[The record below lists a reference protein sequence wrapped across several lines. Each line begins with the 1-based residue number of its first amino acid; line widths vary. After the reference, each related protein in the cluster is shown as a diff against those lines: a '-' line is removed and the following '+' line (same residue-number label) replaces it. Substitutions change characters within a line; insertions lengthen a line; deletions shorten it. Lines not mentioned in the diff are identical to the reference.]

1 MEDINT
7 YSKALC
13 RRAIV
18 LAAAAFAAQA
28 FCADAPAWPAV
39 TKEMRPWAYNW
50 WMGCAAD
57 REGLELQAKQFAE
70 AGMGG
75 YHVIPIYEAKENKHP
90 KVAFLSEEWTRLF
103 NTAEET
109 ARAQGLGVDLTM
121 GCGWC
126 FGGPWVSKENG
137 IWRLVRV
144 RGDESPKNDSARLLW
159 EGKDAQGRRMAL
171 YSAPARTKVKRA
183 PRSGKGLM
191 IDPFSP
197 DAMREHMKPFADA
210 LDRPGAVAPR
220 AFYHDSFEYGGASW
234 TPALFEA
241 FKAKRGYDLRD
252 HMAAFAGADGTKD
265 EQLRVRHDYRETLS
279 DLVVDTFAIWADWC
293 RKRGIITRNEA
304 HGSPANWL
312 DFYALADIP
321 ETEMFRKDRDILVA
335 KFASSA
341 AHVKGDRLVAS
352 ESCTWINEH
361 FNASLEEVKVF
372 LDMLFLSGVN
382 HMYYHGSC
390 YSPADAAWPGWCFYA
405 TLEMNPHNPIWR
417 DAPILNAWIT
427 RVQSLAQTSEPDE
440 DALVYWTLHDY
451 WRNQRELSCGLSVSG
466 KEWFAK
472 SAVGKTA
479 RRLYAEGAAF
489 DFISDRQLVALAKQP
504 KRKWNAIVVPDCE
517 TMPVETARSLAALAK
532 KGYKVVFDG
541 RRPADVPGLKDVEA
555 GRAALAKVIAQIP
568 AADVKTAVRREP
580 FNEKAGLAYTR
591 FRRGSDTLYY
601 VVNLAGKAVK
611 GTFRPTAKTVG
622 AWLLDPMSGLIK
634 AIAAKDGA
642 VELALEKGESVW
654 LWCSSR
660 RSEGRPPYQGDDS
673 CRARCPQR
681 AAVTL
686 AGPWTLTP
694 VCGGPDKEKGWP
706 RTMRT
711 LASWSR
717 NDDGSE
723 NPFCG
728 TVCYRTTFTVGDK
741 DASKD
746 AMLDLGR
753 VCESARVRVNGVCA
767 GVRIMPPYRVKIP
780 AGTLKAGENILEVE
794 VTNLGANRIRDLDKR
809 KVAWKIF
816 SDINIVGCNYRP
828 FDASAWPL
836 RDSGLF
842 GPVTL
847 SFR

>member
-1 MEDINT
+1 MNRL
-7 YSKALC
+7 AF
-13 RRAIV
+13 V
-18 LAAAAFAAQA
+18 FAAAAAQA
-28 FCADAPAWPAV
+28 LSAAEPAWPAV

-57 REGLELQAKQFAE
+57 RAGLELQAKEFVE

-75 YHVIPIYEAKENKHP
+75 YHVIPIYEAKEEKHP

-103 NTAEET
+103 NTADAT
-109 ARAQGLGVDLTM
+109 ARAQGLGVDLSM

-137 IWRLVRV
+137 GWHLARMWD
-144 RGDESPKNDSARLLW
+144 GEKPKQAGARLLW
-159 EGKDAQGRRMAL
+159 EGKNGQGRRMAL
-171 YSAPARTKVKRA
+171 YSVPTGMKVKRPPA
-183 PRSGKGLM
+183 SGKGLM

-197 DAMREHMKPFADA
+197 DAMREHLKPFAAA

-220 AFYHDSFEYGGASW
+220 AFYHDSYEYYGASW

-252 HMAAFAGADGTKD
+252 HLSAFAGASGTKD
-265 EQLRVRHDYRETLS
+265 EQLRLRHDYRETLS
-279 DLVVDTFAIWADWC
+279 DLILDTFTIWSDWC

-304 HGSPANWL
+304 HGSPSNWL
-312 DFYALADIP
+312 DFYALSDIP
-321 ETEMFRKDRDILVA
+321 ETEMFNKDRDILVS

-341 AHVKGDRLVAS
+341 AHVKGTRLVAS

-361 FNASLEEVKVF
+361 FNASLEEVKGF
-372 LDMLFLSGVN
+372 LDLLFLSGVN
-382 HMYYHGSC
+382 HMYYHGCC

-405 TLEMNPHNPIWR
+405 SLEMNPRNPIWR

-440 DALVYWTLHDY
+440 DALIYWTLHDY
-451 WRNQRELSCGLSVSG
+451 WRNQRELSFGLSVAG
-466 KEWFAK
+466 NDWFAK
-472 SAVGKTA
+472 TAVGRTA
-479 RRLYAEGAAF
+479 RRLYTEGAAF
-489 DFISDRQLVALAKQP
+489 DFISDRQLIALAQQP
-504 KRKWNAIVVPDCE
+504 KRKWNTIIIPDCE

-532 KGYKVVFDG
+532 KGYKIVFDG

-555 GRAALAKVIAQIP
+555 GRAALAKVFAEIP
-568 AADVKTAVRREP
+568 GADVKGTVRREP

-591 FRRGSDTLYY
+591 FRRGDDTLYY
-601 VVNLAGKAVK
+601 VVNLSDKAAQ

-622 AWLLDPMSGLIK
+622 AWLLDPMSGAIK
-634 AIAAKDGA
+634 AIAVKDGA

-654 LWCSSR
+654 VWCSPQGNGHA
-660 RSEGRPPYQGDDS
+660 GRVPLPTCDTG
-673 CRARCPQR
+673 RAVCPQT
-681 AAVTL
+681 AVTL
-686 AGPWTLTP
+686 TGPWTLTP
-694 VCGGPDKEKGWP
+694 VCGGPDLEKGWP

-711 LASWSR
+711 LTSWSR
-717 NDDGSE
+717 NDDGTE

-728 TVCYRTTFTVGDK
+728 TVCYRTTFTLDNDGARK
-741 DASKD
+741 GAT
-746 AMLDLGR
+746 LDLGR

-767 GVRIMPPYRVKIP
+767 GARIMPPYRVEIP
-780 AGTLKAGENILEVE
+780 AGALKAGENVLEVE
-794 VTNLGANRIRDLDKR
+794 VTNVGANRIRDLDKR

-816 SDINIVGCNYRP
+816 SDINIVGRDYRP
-828 FDASAWPL
+828 FDASKWPL

-842 GPVTL
+842 GPVRL
-847 SFR
+847 LK

>member
-1 MEDINT
+1 MR
-7 YSKALC
+7 KL
-13 RRAIV
+13 
-18 LAAAAFAAQA
+18 
-28 FCADAPAWPAV
+28 FCAAVTAYLFAPLLSAAEPAWPAV

-57 REGLELQAKQFAE
+57 RAGLELQAKEFVE

-75 YHVIPIYEAKENKHP
+75 YHVIPIYEAKEEKHP

-109 ARAQGLGVDLTM
+109 ARAQGLGVDLSM

-126 FGGPWVSKENG
+126 FGGPWISKEHG
-137 IWRLVRV
+137 GWHLARMWD
-144 RGDESPKNDSARLLW
+144 GEKPKKSGARLLW
-159 EGKDAQGRRMAL
+159 EGKNEKGRRMAL
-171 YSAPARTKVKRA
+171 YSVPTGMKVKR
-183 PRSGKGLM
+183 PPVSGRGLM

-197 DAMREHMKPFADA
+197 DAMREHLKPFADA

-220 AFYHDSFEYGGASW
+220 AFYHDSYEYYGASW

-252 HMAAFAGADGTKD
+252 HLSAFAGASGTKD
-265 EQLRVRHDYRETLS
+265 EQLRLRHDYRETLS
-279 DLVVDTFAIWADWC
+279 DLILDTFTIWSDWC
-293 RKRGIITRNEA
+293 RTRGIITRNEA
-304 HGSPANWL
+304 HGSPSNWL
-312 DFYALADIP
+312 DFYALSDIP
-321 ETEMFRKDRDILVA
+321 ETEMFNKDRNILVS

-341 AHVKGDRLVAS
+341 AHVKGTRLVAS

-361 FNASLEEVKVF
+361 FNATLEEVKVF
-372 LDMLFLSGVN
+372 LDRLFLSGVN
-382 HMYYHGSC
+382 HMYYHGCC

-405 TLEMNPHNPIWR
+405 SLEMNPRNPIWR

-440 DALVYWTLHDY
+440 DALIYWPLHDY
-451 WRNQRELSCGLSVSG
+451 WRNQPELTFGLDGIGMSG
-466 KEWFAK
+466 KGWFAK
-472 SAVGKTA
+472 AAVGNTA

-489 DFISDRQLVALAKQP
+489 DFISDRQLIALAQQP
-504 KRKWNAIVVPDCE
+504 KRKWNTIVIPDCE

-532 KGYKVVFDG
+532 KEYKIVFDG
-541 RRPADVPGLKDVEA
+541 RRPADVPGLKDVES
-555 GRAALAKVIAQIP
+555 GRAALAKVIAEIP
-568 AADVKTAVRREP
+568 GADVKDAVRREP

-601 VVNLAGKAVK
+601 VVNLADKAVRE
-611 GTFRPTAKTVG
+611 TFRPTAKTVG

-634 AIAAKDGA
+634 AVAAKDGA
-642 VELALEKGESVW
+642 VDIALEKGESVW
-654 LWCSSR
+654 LWCAPSGGL
-660 RSEGRPPYQGDDS
+660 RSVAAEGGRVAS
-673 CRARCPQR
+673 AI
-681 AAVTL
+681 VTL
-686 AGPWTLTP
+686 NGPWTLTP
-694 VCGGPDKEKGWP
+694 VCGGPDMEKGWP

-728 TVCYRTTFTVGDK
+728 TVCYRTTFTLGGDGARK
-741 DASKD
+741 SAT
-746 AMLDLGR
+746 LDLGR
-753 VCESARVRVNGVCA
+753 VCESARVSVNGVCVGA
-767 GVRIMPPYRVKIP
+767 RIMPPYRVEIP
-780 AGTLKAGENILEVE
+780 AGALKAGENVLEVE
-794 VTNLGANRIRDLDKR
+794 VTNVGANRIRDLDKR

-816 SDINIVGCNYRP
+816 SDINIVGRDYRP
-828 FDASAWPL
+828 FDASKWPL

-847 SFR
+847 SFRQ